1 MQEIEKSEL
10 TQEYMKELYEQKVIL
25 RVGLSD
31 VWYSYP
37 SSQCLANM
45 LQWKSSQK
53 SSRIHLKSKQVV
65 NRGGNVTR
73 VVHEQAEKEL
83 GRSNIS
89 FRNFL
94 ANLGKGEK
102 PPQLSFEADSE

>member
-94 ANLGKGEK
+94 ANLGKEK
-102 PPQLSFEADSE
+102 TAPIVF

>member
-1 MQEIEKSEL
+1 MDCQTCGIVIRLHNVWRTCYSGNTLKRVV
-10 TQEYMKELYEQKVIL
+10 EYIK
-25 RVGLSD
+25 
-31 VWYSYP
+31 
-37 SSQCLANM
+37 
-45 LQWKSSQK
+45 
-53 SSRIHLKSKQVV
+53 KSKQVV

>member
-53 SSRIHLKSKQVV
+53 SS
-65 NRGGNVTR
+65 
-73 VVHEQAEKEL
+73 
-83 GRSNIS
+83 
-89 FRNFL
+89 
-94 ANLGKGEK
+94 
-102 PPQLSFEADSE
+102 